1 MPESHVLGQC
11 CLIKFWNM
19 KGDSSFFYFPYQQ
32 LVAFSSLSAF
42 IVLLVNRLI
51 LVLNKR
57 NLFNVCLVLCRF
69 QRRVH
74 EELER
79 RQIPF
84 IRDLTESALQRV
96 MHKLVGAASCCCL
109 QGTRLAEA

>member
-42 IVLLVNRLI
+42 IALLVNRLI

-57 NLFNVCLVLCRF
+57 NLFNVCLVLSRKGFKEGCMKNWKGDKF
-69 QRRVH
+69 
-74 EELER
+74 
-79 RQIPF
+79 
-84 IRDLTESALQRV
+84 
-96 MHKLVGAASCCCL
+96 
-109 QGTRLAEA
+109 RL